1 MLMNVTL
8 IDRTYRYITS
18 LFSLQKTL
26 SGHKNIIRYVDS
38 SISMAPNKVYE
49 VMLLMQYCRG
59 EFNPELHFAY
69 KDFYMYLLILFN
81 KL

>member
-1 MLMNVTL
+1 MFMNLTL
-8 IDRTYRYITS
+8 DAGTFRYITS
-18 LFSLQKTL
+18 FFSLQKTL

-59 EFNPELHFAY
+59 QLNHLVHFA
-69 KDFYMYLLILFN
+69 FM
-81 KL
+81 

>member
-1 MLMNVTL
+1 MTKIDMLILLFYVTVTVT
-8 IDRTYRYITS
+8 IRPMICN
-18 LFSLQKTL
+18 FILQKTL

-59 EFNPELHFAY
+59 E
-69 KDFYMYLLILFN
+69 
-81 KL
+81 